1 MLAFYLLLGWG
12 ERSVLSHAK
21 NQNISD
27 SIF

>member
-12 ERSVLSHAK
+12 ERSVLSNAK
-21 NQNISD
+21 KRNISD